1 MRDLSSALRAAYKK
15 YGKQLTDKL
24 AAIFGVKPKSRNSK
38 GSVQLKLKKTGYLVV
53 GYLYRITYKNL
64 KGEKGSR
71 FIIPTSCDRTGEASC
86 LYQSK
91 KTKRIIAAAFNVSN
105 PSQDSLVSIVEGLQE
120 IDNLSYQDKELIESL
135 GPYEF
140 HNFFLNEIRNIERVS
155 TKK

>member
-24 AAIFGVKPKSRNSK
+24 AAVFGAKPKARGSK
-38 GSVQLKLKKTGYLVV
+38 GSVQLKLKKSGYLVV
-53 GYLYRITYKNL
+53 GNLYRISYKNL
-64 KGEKGSR
+64 KGEKASR
-71 FIIPTSCDRTGEASC
+71 FIIPTSCERTGGGSC

-91 KTKRIIAAAFNVSN
+91 KTKRIIAAAFNVGN
-105 PSQDSLVSIVEGLQE
+105 PSQESLVSIVEGLQE

-155 TKK
+155 AKN